1 MWPYFI
7 PVMVCCFFCLIG
19 TTRIVI
25 GGYKKFIINTWA
37 IMLIILV
44 IFSGIR
50 GNGSG
55 DYFTYLDRGREI
67 QSLRDIFYNEIH
79 MDTGYCFLSWLINML
94 HFPAQAVIV
103 GMNIIS
109 ISCIGIFVKRYSRVP
124 VLSILIF
131 LPFFFQF
138 DMHAA
143 RTASAIGILTLAT
156 PYVLERKFLKFILV
170 LSIAYL
176 FHAEALIG
184 IILYFLPMIK
194 IDLKIGLLL
203 LGVGTLFAVPNLTDR
218 ICLFILEKLR
228 LQSIYQRFL
237 GYTNES
243 RYFSYATKLYDPRF
257 FLFLAIFLIACI
269 YLKNDKGIFSR
280 LLINTS
286 FVTIFLM
293 IFFSNH
299 AFMCFRLSSFMGIYS
314 LITIPMIIT
323 RHGECT
329 TNMRK
334 QSGNFRLFVYS
345 AKYTFSVA
353 IFFVLSIAYAY
364 ELGSTV
370 PYKVFEL
377 IYW

>member
-19 TTRIVI
+19 TKRIVI
-25 GGYKKFIINTWA
+25 NGYKKFIINTWA
-37 IMLIILV
+37 VMLIILV

-67 QSLRDIFYNEIH
+67 QSFRDISSNNIH
-79 MDTGYCFLSWLINML
+79 MDTGYCFLSWFINML
-94 HFPAQAVIV
+94 HLPAQAVIA

-124 VLSILIF
+124 VLSVLIF

-156 PYVLERKFLKFILV
+156 PYVLERKFLKFLCVLV
-170 LSIAYL
+170 LAYL

-184 IILYFLPMIK
+184 IVLYFLPMIK
-194 IDLKIGLLL
+194 IDLKTGM
-203 LGVGTLFAVPNLTDR
+203 LFLFVDILIAVPNLTDR
-218 ICLFILEKLR
+218 ICLLILEKLR
-228 LQSIYQRFL
+228 LQSLYQRFL
-237 GYTNES
+237 GYTNEG
-243 RYFSYATKLYDPRF
+243 RYFSYATKLFDPRF
-257 FLFLAIFLIACI
+257 FLFLAIFFIACI
-269 YLKNDKGIFSR
+269 YLKDERGILNR

-286 FVTIFLM
+286 FATIFLM
-293 IFFSNH
+293 ILFSNH
-299 AFMCFRLSSFMGIYS
+299 AFMCFRFSSFMGIYS
-314 LITIPMIIT
+314 LITIPMVIT
-323 RHGECT
+323 RHRECATNIGE
-329 TNMRK
+329 
-334 QSGNFRLFVYS
+334 QSGNSSLFVYT
-345 AKYTFSVA
+345 AEYAFSVA
-353 IFFVLSIAYAY
+353 VFLLLSIAYAY

-377 IYW
+377 MYW